1 MAILS
6 TKVFL
11 FLALLSANL
20 ATAEE
25 NQAASQANSPVN
37 CTTTLTLTQS
47 RLPTPPFWPQC
58 SWDGTMS
65 IYSSTV
71 TVDRSIDCHGCSD
84 VRVTEVPIVHCPAMI
99 ITASVHV
106 ATPSTSHRTVCLATP
121 TPRI

>member
-6 TKVFL
+6 TKALL
-11 FLALLSANL
+11 FLALAGARF

-25 NQAASQANSPVN
+25 NEAAAQAAN
-37 CTTTLTLTQS
+37 CTTILTLTQS

-71 TVDRSIDCHGCSD
+71 TVERSVDCHGCSN
-84 VRVTEVPIVHCPAMI
+84 VRVTEVPVVHCPAMI
-99 ITASVHV
+99 ITASEHV
-106 ATPSTSHRTVCLATP
+106 ATPSTSYRTVCSETP
-121 TPRI
+121 TVRI